1 MARDVKSLGKIPT
14 SCDAD
19 EDDDDEMSESL
30 SSSGGSDDDESC
42 SSSAR
47 NRSPNPQNL
56 DSSGP
61 LYELSSLMEHLPI
74 KRGLSKY
81 YEGKSQSFT
90 SLSDAKSVEDLPKKE
105 TPFKRK
111 IKPSKSYAGGLG
123 ETQTQGN
130 YPVQDPNSR
139 IITTTSSS
147 GSCANSAAR
156 SGNSKNFAPRPPPI
170 HVNKN
175 SPRR

>member
-19 EDDDDEMSESL
+19 EDDDDEMSESS

-47 NRSPNPQNL
+47 NRSVNPQNL

-111 IKPSKSYAGGLG
+111 IKPSKSYAGGSVKPRPRGIILSRTRIVG
-123 ETQTQGN
+123 LLQ
-130 YPVQDPNSR
+130 PRPRVALVQIPRLEVVIVKILRRGPPNS
-139 IITTTSSS
+139 
-147 GSCANSAAR
+147 C
-156 SGNSKNFAPRPPPI
+156 
-170 HVNKN
+170 
-175 SPRR
+175 